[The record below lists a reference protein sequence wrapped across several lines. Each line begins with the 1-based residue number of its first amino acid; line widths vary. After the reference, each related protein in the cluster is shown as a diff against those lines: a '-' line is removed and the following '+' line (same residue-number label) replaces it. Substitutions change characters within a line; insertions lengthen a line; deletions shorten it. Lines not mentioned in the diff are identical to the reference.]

1 MRGEPFRFLNPLGSP
16 LGPDM
21 TATKPVRN
29 RNRSPK
35 RQRHKTESKPPKGF
49 VGRSGSPVLD
59 RYPAKDPSLGVRGPP
74 ANKAAAPS
82 APRSSASA
90 SAPAATDPSSGAASP
105 PLSLIS
111 LERPFN
117 IDEFSQLLG
126 ETTIRVTVPRED
138 LAEVLKR
145 VSEFMGFG
153 IYVYSIKVRP
163 GPADL
168 LKEFVVELQRVDFAA
183 QKGDWVPFEDKG
195 ASDSPFG
202 PTGHR

>member
-1 MRGEPFRFLNPLGSP
+1 
-16 LGPDM
+16 M
-21 TATKPVRN
+21 TAAKPVRN
-29 RNRSPK
+29 RNKTSK
-35 RQRHKTESKPPKGF
+35 RPPRKAGSKTPKGF

-59 RYPAKDPSLGVRGPP
+59 RYPAKDPSLGVKGPP
-74 ANKAAAPS
+74 AKTSLPS
-82 APRSSASA
+82 TAPRQSSSASTSAATEPA
-90 SAPAATDPSSGAASP
+90 SAAASP

-126 ETTIRVTVPRED
+126 ETTIQVTVPRDD

-153 IYVYSIKVRP
+153 IYVYSIKIRP
-163 GPADL
+163 GPSDM
-168 LKEFVVELQRVDFAA
+168 LKDFVVELQRVDFAS

>member
-1 MRGEPFRFLNPLGSP
+1 
-16 LGPDM
+16 M

-29 RNRSPK
+29 RNKSVRRRPRKSGS
-35 RQRHKTESKPPKGF
+35 KTPKGF

-59 RYPAKDPSLGVRGPP
+59 RYPAKDPSLGVKGPP
-74 ANKAAAPS
+74 L
-82 APRSSASA
+82 RA
-90 SAPAATDPSSGAASP
+90 SAPPPAPRPTPTASSVAPAAPGSEPSSP

-111 LERPFN
+111 LERPFD

-138 LAEVLKR
+138 LADALKR

-163 GPADL
+163 GPSDL
-168 LKEFVVELQRVDFAA
+168 LKDFVVELQRVDFNSL
-183 QKGDWVPFEDKG
+183 KGDWVPFEDKG

-202 PTGHR
+202 PTGRR

>member
-1 MRGEPFRFLNPLGSP
+1 
-16 LGPDM
+16 M
-21 TATKPVRN
+21 TASKPVRN
-29 RNRSPK
+29 RNKPPK
-35 RQRHKTESKPPKGF
+35 RRARKSGTHSPKGF

-59 RYPAKDPSLGVRGPP
+59 RYPAKDPSLSVKGPP
-74 ANKAAAPS
+74 ARTPSVPSVGRAAPS
-82 APRSSASA
+82 PPSDAAAQAESSA
-90 SAPAATDPSSGAASP
+90 GSP

-111 LERPFN
+111 LEPPFD

-126 ETTIRVTVPRED
+126 ETTIQVTVPRED

-163 GPADL
+163 GPSDL
-168 LKEFVVELQRVDFAA
+168 LKEFVVELQRVDFSS
-183 QKGDWVPFEDKG
+183 QKGDWTPFEDKG

-202 PTGHR
+202 PSGRR